1 MTTMG
6 KRFGIQG
13 LGAEAVHSIRD
24 VNNARIS
31 EVSRPTE
38 ETKEV
43 VHPEFAASYSGAS
56 NEGQET
62 RSIFCCPEDVR
73 KSEFG
78 ALYIKP
84 TEYKGLCQDQGL
96 AE

>member
-1 MTTMG
+1 MG
-6 KRFGIQG
+6 NRFGIQG

-24 VNNARIS
+24 VNDARIS

-38 ETKEV
+38 GTKEA
-43 VHPEFAASYSGAS
+43 VHSEFAASYSGAS

-73 KSEFG
+73 KSEF
-78 ALYIKP
+78 AESYTILWRIKIF
-84 TEYKGLCQDQGL
+84 KGWWQLIKFGF
-96 AE
+96 